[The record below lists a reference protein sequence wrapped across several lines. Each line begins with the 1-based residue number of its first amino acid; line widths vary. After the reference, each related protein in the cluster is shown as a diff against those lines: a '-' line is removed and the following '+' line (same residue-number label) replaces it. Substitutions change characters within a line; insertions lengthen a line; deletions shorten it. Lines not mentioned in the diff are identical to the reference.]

1 MKFTVVSLVTVA
13 FLSVGPT
20 AAGPIDSIQDPTTTD
35 GVSRTDDAMPAGPS
49 TTVTSDKSHHAY
61 TPAHHQN
68 YTEDDTA
75 DAISRTN
82 DAMPLGVG
90 ETLTSDKLGYDCT
103 CHQGGADA
111 GVATT
116 DANSQ
121 TGDAIPA
128 GADDT
133 LPSHELDHDCTDAH
147 AHRGVEDAGAATT
160 DPTSQTDIA
169 IPAMVKAPMTSQ
181 NLNENGTDAHA
192 HEDVKVTD
200 PATATTAPGSEE
212 EIKARVKRAPPQ
224 RGTSDSMQ
232 AQHPTAADMPSS
244 GGQGDSPSPK
254 ADNFQG
260 PRYIHGTCS
269 RGPKKG
275 PYGRC
280 KVTMPGEAKPRT
292 PFCMERA
299 PCLYLGSCVVD
310 VLFPVMADCS

>member
-1 MKFTVVSLVTVA
+1 MKFTVVSLLTVA
-13 FLSVGPT
+13 FLSVGP
-20 AAGPIDSIQDPTTTD
+20 AVAGPIDSIQDPTTTD
-35 GVSRTDDAMPAGPS
+35 GISRTDDAMPAGPS
-49 TTVTSDKSHHAY
+49 ATVTSDKSHHVY

-75 DAISRTN
+75 DAISRTH

-103 CHQGGADA
+103 CPPGGADA

-128 GADDT
+128 DGLVHQD
-133 LPSHELDHDCTDAH
+133 
-147 AHRGVEDAGAATT
+147 VEDAGAATT
-160 DPTSQTDIA
+160 DATAQTDIA
-169 IPAMVKAPMTSQ
+169 IPAIRKAPLTSH

-192 HEDVKVTD
+192 LEDVKDTD

-212 EIKARVKRAPPQ
+212 KIKARVKRAPPL

-244 GGQGDSPSPK
+244 GGQGNSPSPK
-254 ADNFQG
+254 ADNVQG
-260 PRYIHGTCS
+260 PRYIHGSCS

-280 KVTMPGEAKPRT
+280 KVTMPGEAGPRKS
-292 PFCMERA
+292 FCMERA

>member
-1 MKFTVVSLVTVA
+1 MKFTVVSLLTVA
-13 FLSVGPT
+13 FLSVGP
-20 AAGPIDSIQDPTTTD
+20 AVAGPIDSIQDPTTTD
-35 GVSRTDDAMPAGPS
+35 GISRTDDAMPAGPS
-49 TTVTSDKSHHAY
+49 ATVTSDKSHHVY

-75 DAISRTN
+75 DAISRTH

-103 CHQGGADA
+103 CPPGGADA

-133 LPSHELDHDCTDAH
+133 LPFHKLDHDCTDGLVH
-147 AHRGVEDAGAATT
+147 QDVEDAGAATT
-160 DPTSQTDIA
+160 DATAQTDIA
-169 IPAMVKAPMTSQ
+169 IPAIRKAPLTSH

-192 HEDVKVTD
+192 LEDVKDTD
-200 PATATTAPGSEE
+200 PATATTAPG
-212 EIKARVKRAPPQ
+212 KPPPL

-244 GGQGDSPSPK
+244 GGQGNSPSPK
-254 ADNFQG
+254 ADNVQG
-260 PRYIHGTCS
+260 PRYIHGVS
-269 RGPKKG
+269 
-275 PYGRC
+275 
-280 KVTMPGEAKPRT
+280 VIHVE
-292 PFCMERA
+292 
-299 PCLYLGSCVVD
+299 
-310 VLFPVMADCS
+310 